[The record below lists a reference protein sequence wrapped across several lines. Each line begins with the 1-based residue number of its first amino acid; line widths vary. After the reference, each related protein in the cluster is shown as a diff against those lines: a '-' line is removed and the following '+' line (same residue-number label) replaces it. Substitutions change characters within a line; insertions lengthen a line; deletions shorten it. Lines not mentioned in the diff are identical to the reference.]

1 VSDELNPCGCCE
13 TPDLTPTVFNRPGLP
28 ALSYRVATQQTA
40 LARMLAALTEAS
52 QGTSLQLLTTR
63 DLDDA
68 AIAMLDAFA
77 IVADVLSFYDERIA
91 NEGYLGTATERLS
104 VLELARAVGYELT
117 PGVAASTYLSFS
129 ADSRS
134 ISAAAATPTSAS
146 AVDVPAGTPV
156 QSIPAQGQKPQ
167 TFQTSSDLQAVAE
180 FNELSLLLTVP
191 GTLDPGATELM
202 LQGTTTRLQPGD
214 VLLLATSDSG
224 GNISG
229 EPTVVRVT
237 SVAEDAT
244 NQLTTVDVMAYS
256 RPSTSATSTARP
268 KLLTEERSAFT
279 ATAFSESELNSTN
292 VASTFGGGSFSGSQ
306 IVGILE
312 QKQWGSGWVDIFLGS
327 QLNAPPTLPA
337 EAGVFALRQRAAVF
351 GANAPAYNGNLNPP
365 WTNDWDTGQPK
376 AVSVVTDSF
385 GSARGSSSDEIVYLD
400 NSYPGIVPGS
410 WVTFID
416 PAAGV
421 RSVVVNS
428 VDALSVA
435 DYAISGKATAL
446 HLADPPA
453 WNQAPTEPLSGFT
466 PRATA
471 VYAQSERLQL
481 APQPNPNAITSTTIM
496 LVPATSTTALQGQ
509 PIVISGVRAD
519 EPGITVSEVAMV
531 ADATL
536 DIGAGATILTLAQ
549 PLEYSYIAS
558 TVTINGNV
566 VEATHGQTVA
576 SEVVGSS
583 DGSANQSFTL
593 NKPPLTY
600 TPAAVAGGV
609 HSTLALQ
616 VSGVDWSQ
624 VPTLYQLAPLD
635 RGYVVRLDDDGTT
648 HIIFGDGVRGARPPA
663 GTENIVAT
671 YRSGIG
677 SPGLLDAGQL
687 TLLPV
692 RPLGIVSVVNQLATG
707 GAADP
712 ETLADARADAPLT
725 TLTLDRIVSASDY
738 ENFTAAFAGVGK
750 AQATTLWAGQRQL
763 VQLTVAGVAGAT
775 FDGEALLSTAIG
787 AAQDPGRLFA
797 IDPYRQVL
805 FTLSGDVLIDPSYS
819 PAEASAALASVQ
831 AALAAAFSF
840 DARAFAQPV
849 TANDV
854 LRVVM
859 SVAGVIDTHVTGL
872 QRVDDTEPS
881 MALTASLA
889 TWNVPGGP
897 SSGTVGAEL
906 LVLATGGAQI
916 VQRTNG

>member
-1 VSDELNPCGCCE
+1 VSDELNACGCCE
-13 TPDLTPTVFNRPGLP
+13 TADLTPTVFNRPGLP

-40 LARMLAALTEAS
+40 LARMLAALSEAA
-52 QGTSLQLLTTR
+52 QGTGLQPLTTR
-63 DLDDA
+63 DLDDP

-91 NEGYLGTATERLS
+91 NEGYLGTATQRLS

-134 ISAAAATPTSAS
+134 ISAAAATPAS
-146 AVDVPAGTPV
+146 APTVDVPAGTPV

-167 TFQTSSDLQAVAE
+167 TFETSGVLEAVAE

-191 GTLDPGATELM
+191 GTLDPGATELV
-202 LQGTTTRLQPGD
+202 LQGTTTRLAPGD
-214 VLLLATSDSG
+214 VLLLATPDSG

-244 NQLTTVDVMAYS
+244 NQLTTIDVMAYS
-256 RPSTSATSTARP
+256 RPTTSVLSTAKPR
-268 KLLTEERSAFT
+268 LFTEERAAFT
-279 ATAFSESELNSTN
+279 ASTFGESELNSTN
-292 VASTFGGGSFSGSQ
+292 VASTFAGGTFSGSK
-306 IVGILE
+306 VAGILE
-312 QKQWGSGWVDIFLGS
+312 QNEWGSGWVDIFLGS

-337 EAGVFALRQRAAVF
+337 EAGLFALRQRAAVF
-351 GANAPAYNGNLNPP
+351 GANAPAYNGNLSPP

-376 AVSVVTDSF
+376 AVSIVTDSF
-385 GSARGSSSDEIVYLD
+385 GNARGSASDEIVYLD

-416 PAAGV
+416 PAVGV
-421 RSVVVNS
+421 RSVVIDG
-428 VDALSVA
+428 VDSLSAA
-435 DYAISGKATAL
+435 DYAISGKTTAL

-453 WNQAPTEPLSGFT
+453 WNLAPTEPLSDFT

-471 VYAQSERLQL
+471 VYAQSERLEL
-481 APQPNPNAITSTTIM
+481 APQPNANAITSTTIM

-509 PIVISGVRAD
+509 AIVISGVRAD
-519 EPGITVSEVAMV
+519 EPGITVSEVAIV
-531 ADATL
+531 AEATL
-536 DIGAGATILTLAQ
+536 DIGAGATILTLAE
-549 PLEYSYIAS
+549 PLQYSYVAS

-600 TPAAVAGGV
+600 TPAAVAGGAQ
-609 HSTLALQ
+609 STLALQ

-624 VPTLYQLAPLD
+624 VATLYQLGPLE

-663 GTENIVAT
+663 GSENIVAT

-707 GAADP
+707 GAADA
-712 ETLADARADAPLT
+712 ETLADARSDAPLT

-750 AQATTLWAGQRQL
+750 AQATTLWARQRQL
-763 VQLTVAGVAGAT
+763 VQLTVAGIAGAP
-775 FDGEALLSTAIG
+775 FEGEALLTTAIQG
-787 AAQDPGRLFA
+787 AQDPGQLFA
-797 IDPYRQVL
+797 IDPFRQVL
-805 FTLSGDVLIDPSYS
+805 FTISGDVLIDPSYS
-819 PAEASAALASVQ
+819 PAEASAALVAVQ
-831 AALAAAFSF
+831 AAIAAAFSF
-840 DARAFAQPV
+840 EQRAFAQPV

-854 LRVVM
+854 VQVVM
-859 SVAGVIDTHVTGL
+859 GVAGAIDTHVTGL

-881 MALTASLA
+881 LSLTASPA
-889 TWNVPGGP
+889 TWNVPGDP

-906 LVLATGGAQI
+906 LVLQTGGAQI

>member
-1 VSDELNPCGCCE
+1 MSDELNPCGCCE

-28 ALSYRVATQQTA
+28 VLSYRVATQQTA

-52 QGTSLQLLTTR
+52 QGTGLQLLTTR
-63 DLDDA
+63 DLDDPT
-68 AIAMLDAFA
+68 IAMLDAFA

-104 VLELARAVGYELT
+104 VLQLARAVGYELT
-117 PGVAASTYLSFS
+117 PGVSASTYLSFS

-134 ISAAAATPTSAS
+134 LSAAAATPASAA

-167 TFQTSSDLQAVAE
+167 TFETSSDLQAVAE
-180 FNELSLLLTVP
+180 FNELPLLLTVP
-191 GTLDPGATELM
+191 GTLDPDATELV
-202 LQGTTTRLQPGD
+202 LRGTTTKLQPGD
-214 VLLLATSDSG
+214 VLLLATPDSG

-256 RPSTSATSTARP
+256 RPTTSALSTAKP
-268 KLLTEERSAFT
+268 MLATQERAAFT
-279 ATAFSESELNSTN
+279 GATFSESELNSKN
-292 VASTFGGGSFSGSQ
+292 VASTFAGGTFSGSEV
-306 IVGILE
+306 VGILE

-337 EAGVFALRQRAAVF
+337 EAGVFALRQHAAVF
-351 GANAPAYNGNLNPP
+351 GANAPAWNSNLSNP
-365 WTNDWDTGQPK
+365 WSNDWDTGQPT
-376 AVSVVTDSF
+376 AVTILTDSF
-385 GSARGSSSDEIVYLD
+385 GTVRGSGGDEIVYLD
-400 NSYPGIVPGS
+400 NGYQSIVPGS
-410 WVTFID
+410 WVTFVD
-416 PAAGV
+416 PAVGV

-428 VDALSVA
+428 VDALSVS
-435 DYAISGKATAL
+435 DYAISGKTTAL

-453 WNQAPTEPLSGFT
+453 WNQAPAEPLSDFI

-471 VYAQSERLQL
+471 VYAQSERLDL
-481 APQPNPNAITSTTIM
+481 APQPNPNAITATTIM
-496 LVPATSTTALQGQ
+496 LVPAASTTAVQGQ

-519 EPGITVSEVAMV
+519 EPGITVSEVAIV

-536 DIGAGATILTLAQ
+536 DISAGATILTLAQ
-549 PLEYSYIAS
+549 PLQYSYVAS

-600 TPAAVAGGV
+600 TPAAVAGGAQ
-609 HSTLALQ
+609 STLALN

-624 VPTLYQLAPLD
+624 VPTLYELGPLD

-648 HIIFGDGVRGARPPA
+648 HIIFGDGVHGARPPA
-663 GTENIVAT
+663 GTENIVAA

-712 ETLADARADAPLT
+712 ESLADARADAPLT

-750 AQATTLWAGQRQL
+750 AQATTLWARQRQL
-763 VQLTVAGVAGAT
+763 VQLTVAGAAGAA
-775 FDGEALLSTAIG
+775 FEGEALLATAIG
-787 AAQDPGRLFA
+787 AAQDPGQLFA

-805 FTLSGDVLIDPSYS
+805 FVVSGDVLIDPSYS
-819 PAEASAALASVQ
+819 PAEASAALAAVQ

-849 TANDV
+849 TANEV
-854 LRVVM
+854 VRVVM

-872 QRVDDTEPS
+872 RRVDDTEPS
-881 MALTASLA
+881 IALTASPA
-889 TWNVPGGP
+889 TWNVPGDP

>member
-1 VSDELNPCGCCE
+1 VSDDLNPCGCCE

-40 LARMLAALTEAS
+40 LARMLAALTEES
-52 QGTSLQLLTTR
+52 QGTGLQLLTTR
-63 DLDDA
+63 DLDDP

-104 VLELARAVGYELT
+104 VLQLARAVGYELT

-134 ISAAAATPTSAS
+134 VSAAAATPASAA

-167 TFQTSSDLQAVAE
+167 TFETSADLQAVAE
-180 FNELSLLLTVP
+180 FNELPLLLTIP
-191 GTLDPGATELM
+191 GTLDPGATELV
-202 LQGTTTRLQPGD
+202 LQGTTTRLAPGD
-214 VLLLATSDSG
+214 VLLLASADSG

-244 NQLTTVDVMAYS
+244 SQLTTVEVMAYS
-256 RPSTSATSTARP
+256 RPPTSVAETFKP
-268 KLLTEERSAFT
+268 KLMSEQRAAFT
-279 ATAFSESELNSTN
+279 SSTFGETELNSGN
-292 VASTFGGGSFSGSQ
+292 VASTFGGGSFSGAK
-306 IVGILE
+306 VAGILE
-312 QKQWGSGWVDIFLGS
+312 QNQWGSGWVDIFLGS

-337 EAGVFALRQRAAVF
+337 EAGVFALRQHAAVF
-351 GANAPAYNGNLNPP
+351 GANAPAYNSNLDPP
-365 WTNDWDTGQPK
+365 WKNNWDDPATP
-376 AVSVVTDSF
+376 VTILTDSS
-385 GSARGSSSDEIVYLD
+385 GTPRGSGGDEIVYLD
-400 NSYPGIVPGS
+400 NSYQGIVPGS

-421 RSVVVNS
+421 RSVVVDS

-435 DYAISGKATAL
+435 DYAISGKTTAL

-453 WNQAPTEPLSGFT
+453 WDQAPTEPLSDFT

-471 VYAQSERLQL
+471 VYAQSERLTL
-481 APQPNPNAITSTTIM
+481 APQPNPNAITATTIM

-519 EPGITVSEVAMV
+519 EPGITVSEVATV
-531 ADATL
+531 AEATL

-549 PLEYSYIAS
+549 PLQYSYIAS

-566 VEATHGQTVA
+566 VAATHGQTVA

-600 TPAAVAGGV
+600 TAAAVAGGAQ
-609 HSTLALQ
+609 STLALG

-624 VPTLYQLAPLD
+624 VPTLYQLGPLD

-648 HIIFGDGVRGARPPA
+648 HIIFGDGVHGARPPA
-663 GTENIVAT
+663 GTENIIAT

-677 SPGLLDAGQL
+677 SPGLLAAGQL

-707 GAADP
+707 DAADP

-763 VQLTVAGVAGAT
+763 VQLTVAGVAGAA
-775 FDGEALLSTAIG
+775 FEGEALLTTAIG
-787 AAQDPGRLFA
+787 AAQDPGQLFA
-797 IDPYRQVL
+797 IDPYRKVL
-805 FTLSGDVLIDPSYS
+805 FTVSGDVLLDPSYS
-819 PAEASAALASVQ
+819 PAEASAALA
-831 AALAAAFSF
+831 AAEAAIAAAFSF
-840 DARAFAQPV
+840 QARAFAQPV
-849 TANDV
+849 TANEV
-854 LRVVM
+854 VQVVM

-872 QRVDDTEPS
+872 QRVEDTEPS
-881 MALTASLA
+881 VALTASPA
-889 TWNVPGGP
+889 TWNVPGDP

-906 LVLATGGAQI
+906 LVLQTGGAQI